1 MATQPVPATAAPVA
15 TQPVPAS
22 PVPTA
27 TTAPAVPTAPPAAP
41 SPSPTTAAAAP
52 TAPASVPVTGA
63 IVIIPV
69 DQLRDF
75 QVVDPNGLRIGEAK
89 DLIVELKNP
98 DGTPARDQGLASY
111 VVVQSDFNSDWL
123 IPVPWRNV
131 QVRPDLRA
139 IVLPVAGNQLL
150 NGPGFNEDLWPA
162 SLSPQWRSA
171 VQDFWN
177 NPTQPAP
184 ARNPLPAVRW
194 GPLRTISARVKSP
207 T

>member
-1 MATQPVPATAAPVA
+1 MARRPRT
-15 TQPVPAS
+15 
-22 PVPTA
+22 
-27 TTAPAVPTAPPAAP
+27 
-41 SPSPTTAAAAP
+41 
-52 TAPASVPVTGA
+52 
-63 IVIIPV
+63 
-69 DQLRDF
+69 
-75 QVVDPNGLRIGEAK
+75 
-89 DLIVELKNP
+89 
-98 DGTPARDQGLASY
+98 QGLASY

-184 ARNPLPAVRW
+184 ARNPLPAGGVGAAPDYIRASKIADVDLFSPQGVKLAEVDDMAIDW
-194 GPLRTISARVKSP
+194 ANSPAGSDAAKIGYLVLKREDALGTGSLFDPDPLAGRPAEPGPGGRGHEHSAAGPAGRARL
-207 T
+207 